1 MYITTFLRLYLLYIL
16 FNIAGWVYFGY
27 LMYYT
32 INMTEQTC
40 NNYTNELCQAI
51 KIFVGLCYNSLISKE
66 AQYAKHIYQQQK
78 KFFLLVR
85 ILYNNYKIVFSI
97 SF

>member
-40 NNYTNELCQAI
+40 NNYTKELSNTI
-51 KIFVGLCYNSLISKE
+51 KIFVGLCYNSLITKE
-66 AQYAKHIYQQQK
+66 CPICKTNILATK
-78 KFFLLVR
+78 KIFFVSPNP
-85 ILYNNYKIVFSI
+85 I
-97 SF
+97 